1 MYTSLYS
8 ASLALSN
15 YLRTQLETLPAPGLG
30 FGGGGPRVV
39 SLNSPHEMRKEMKQE
54 GLAVWLYR
62 IERDAM
68 RLNQPPQRIAA
79 DLLRPPPMPLHLHYL
94 MVPVTFKSAAGGAP
108 DVEQKIMGRTI
119 QALHSRPILTGTDFD
134 NTDLEGTEAEV
145 HVHMETL
152 VLDELSRFWE
162 ALEGSFQL
170 AVSYEVSVVNIDIA
184 LEPIRVAP
192 VEIAMPEMAVIVGES

>member
-108 DVEQKIMGRTI
+108 DVEQKSDSSTAFMTTVDLARGSPRSTRRAWIG
-119 QALHSRPILTGTDFD
+119 SLTVMT
-134 NTDLEGTEAEV
+134 
-145 HVHMETL
+145 
-152 VLDELSRFWE
+152 
-162 ALEGSFQL
+162 
-170 AVSYEVSVVNIDIA
+170 
-184 LEPIRVAP
+184 
-192 VEIAMPEMAVIVGES
+192 